1 MIGSKHVVKIG
12 KIKYQCPHDSFR
24 TQGIKTKDRQSIM
37 IWAMCH
43 VKGWSTQLA
52 TLTSICLQ

>member
-1 MIGSKHVVKIG
+1 MIGSKHIVKIG

-37 IWAMCH
+37 I
-43 VKGWSTQLA
+43 
-52 TLTSICLQ
+52 